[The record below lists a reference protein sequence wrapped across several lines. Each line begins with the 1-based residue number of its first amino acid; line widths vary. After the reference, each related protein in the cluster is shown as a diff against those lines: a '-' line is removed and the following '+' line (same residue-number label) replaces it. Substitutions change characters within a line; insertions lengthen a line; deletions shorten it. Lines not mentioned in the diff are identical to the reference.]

1 MTDIQKEKAWDC
13 YGAFYLL
20 ATGLG
25 MLGVAGFFLFK
36 TIEVVTG
43 Q

>member
-1 MTDIQKEKAWDC
+1 MTDIQKEQIWDC
-13 YGAFYLL
+13 YGAMYLL

-25 MLGVAGFFLFK
+25 MLGVAGFFLVK
-36 TIEVVTG
+36 TIEVITG